1 MREGGGGRFGC
12 YCKRAAPIVIEHLL
26 ALLLERTLATSLQ
39 TKRKSSISDE
49 LKRDSNIQCELKKK
63 KINSCISGK
72 VHSKTLTKMVSFA
85 PKTLRCIPETDTCQY
100 RGDAL
105 GKVIEDHE
113 NVGHSRTEVVFL

>member
-1 MREGGGGRFGC
+1 MFTLTNPSDSKEKSRPVIIERLLSVLCFYTRDADNITSGYCGVFYAGRGGGRFGC

-63 KINSCISGK
+63 N
-72 VHSKTLTKMVSFA
+72 
-85 PKTLRCIPETDTCQY
+85 
-100 RGDAL
+100 
-105 GKVIEDHE
+105 
-113 NVGHSRTEVVFL
+113 